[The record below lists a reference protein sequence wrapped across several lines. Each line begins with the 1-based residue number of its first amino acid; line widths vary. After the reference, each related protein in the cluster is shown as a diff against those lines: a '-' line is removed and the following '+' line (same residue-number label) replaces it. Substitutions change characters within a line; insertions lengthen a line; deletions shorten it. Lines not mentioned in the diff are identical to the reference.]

1 MTQLTWPIQ
10 RQPDQLI
17 KKKHKNKIEIK
28 FMGLTNKAS
37 WLKTLLGLNLKLNCM
52 KIIST

>member
-10 RQPDQLI
+10 KQPNQLI

-37 WLKTLLGLNLKLNCM
+37 YSKLC
-52 KIIST
+52 